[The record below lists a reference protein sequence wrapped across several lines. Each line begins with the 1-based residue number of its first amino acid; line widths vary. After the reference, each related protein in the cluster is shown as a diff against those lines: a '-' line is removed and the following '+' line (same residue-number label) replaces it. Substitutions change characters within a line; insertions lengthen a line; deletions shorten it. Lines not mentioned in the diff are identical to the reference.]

1 MAQIKTTEKALQ
13 IAKDYPT
20 KKGYGKKMKKGYV
33 EFFVQD
39 YCIVMQLTN
48 DFIDKYFESVIWI
61 KGENMD
67 LYNRID
73 YLLTYENDKQW
84 IEL

>member
-1 MAQIKTTEKALQ
+1 
-13 IAKDYPT
+13 
-20 KKGYGKKMKKGYV
+20 
-33 EFFVQD
+33 
-39 YCIVMQLTN
+39 MQLTN
-48 DFIDKYFESVIWI
+48 DFIDKYFESLIWI